1 MAFDTENQRRS
12 ALNTAI
18 HRNLPIATGI
28 IGLDA
33 RAMMLFQ
40 YAHDSFP
47 APVIITKQL
56 KVASISLVDYN
67 KVGTITFVDQ
77 YKIGDIEFVC

>member
-12 ALNTAI
+12 ALNSVI
-18 HRNLPIATGI
+18 YRNLPIADGTIGI
-28 IGLDA
+28 DD

-47 APVIITKQL
+47 APPAVILAVFSYQSTVQKNFTFNSA
-56 KVASISLVDYN
+56 VDDSFTFISQVD
-67 KVGTITFVDQ
+67 
-77 YKIGDIEFVC
+77 

>member
-12 ALNTAI
+12 ALNSAI
-18 HRNLPIATGI
+18 YKNLPIADGT
-28 IGLDA
+28 IGLDD

-47 APVIITKQL
+47 TSLIVLDLFQPQIKSLKQSGQINSE
-56 KVASISLVDYN
+56 KQENQIKWV
-67 KVGTITFVDQ
+67 Q
-77 YKIGDIEFVC
+77 

>member
-18 HRNLPIATGI
+18 YRNLPIATGT
-28 IGLDA
+28 IGIDA

-47 APVIITKQL
+47 SPLIILDLFRPQIKSLKQDGQVDSL
-56 KVASISLVDYN
+56 KQI
-67 KVGTITFVDQ
+67 G
-77 YKIGDIEFVC
+77 KIKWVQ